1 MKRYFIVVLIGAFL
15 VLVVG
20 SVAYA
25 DSGRFAVSAKP
36 ISTLGL
42 GVEGTARIL
51 PKLNARLGVN
61 YFPYTYDGEEDDV
74 DYDIDLNLF
83 SGSALLDWHPFAGV
97 FRISAGLV
105 LNANELDMKAR
116 PTGLVEIGD
125 REYAPAD
132 VGTLSGDVD
141 FRSVA
146 PYVGIGWGNA
156 VGKDQR
162 WGFVC
167 DLGVVFQGSPDA
179 ALVASGPIASDP
191 TFQEDLAREEENLE
205 DDLDFFKYYPVIS
218 FGISYKF

>member
-1 MKRYFIVVLIGAFL
+1 MKKWSVVVLIGAFL
-15 VLVVG
+15 VLVIG

-42 GVEGTARIL
+42 GVEGTAQIL
-51 PKLNARLGVN
+51 PKLNARLGMN
-61 YFPYTYDGEEDDV
+61 YFPYTYSAEQDDV

-105 LNANELDMKAR
+105 LNGNKLDMEAR
-116 PTGLVEIGD
+116 PKEPVEIGD
-125 REYAPAD
+125 IEYDPAD
-132 VGTLSGDVD
+132 VGTLSGEID
-141 FRSVA
+141 FNSVA

-156 VGKDQR
+156 VGKDKR

-167 DLGVVFQGSPDA
+167 DLGVVFQGSPDVSLA
-179 ALVASGPIASDP
+179 ASGPIASDP
-191 TFQEDLAREEENLE
+191 TFQEELAREEENLQ
-205 DDLDFFKYYPVIS
+205 DDLDVFKYYPVIS

>member
-1 MKRYFIVVLIGAFL
+1 MKRCFIVVLVGAFL

-51 PKLNARLGVN
+51 PKLNARLGIN
-61 YFPYTYDGEEDDV
+61 YYPYTYDEEEDDV
-74 DYDIDLNLF
+74 DYDIDMNLF

-105 LNANELDMKAR
+105 LNRNELDMEAR
-116 PTGLVEIGD
+116 PTGFVEIGD
-125 REYAPAD
+125 QEYAPAE

-156 VGKDQR
+156 VGEDKR

-167 DLGVVFQGSPDA
+167 DLGIVFQGSPDA
-179 ALVASGPIASDP
+179 DLAATGPIASDP
-191 TFQEDLAREEENLE
+191 TFQADLAKEEENLE

>member
-1 MKRYFIVVLIGAFL
+1 MKRCFIVVLTGAFL
-15 VLVVG
+15 VLVFG
-20 SVAYA
+20 GLAYA

-51 PKLNARLGVN
+51 PKLNARLGIN
-61 YFPYTYDGEEDDV
+61 YFLYTYDEEADDI

-83 SGSALLDWHPFAGV
+83 SGAVLLDWHPFAGT
-97 FRISAGLV
+97 FRISGGFL
-105 LNANELDMKAR
+105 LNKNELDMDAR
-116 PTGLVEIGD
+116 PNEPVEIGD
-125 REYAPAD
+125 QEYAAAD
-132 VGTLSGDVD
+132 VGTLSGDLD

-156 VGKDQR
+156 VGEDKR

-167 DLGVVFQGSPDA
+167 DLGIVFQGSPDA
-179 ALVASGPIASDP
+179 DLAATGPIASDP
-191 TFQEDLAREEENLE
+191 TFQADLAREEENLE